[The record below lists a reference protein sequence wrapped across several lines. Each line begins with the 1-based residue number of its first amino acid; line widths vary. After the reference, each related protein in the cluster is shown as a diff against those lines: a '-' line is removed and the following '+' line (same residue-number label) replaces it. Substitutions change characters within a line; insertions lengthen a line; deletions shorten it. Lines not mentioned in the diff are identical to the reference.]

1 MNPLPVSVFD
11 KCDEKHLCVNVKQI
25 RSEVMETLTP
35 NYLIKA
41 HGDVKYKKKGTVV
54 PQGIVLVLY
63 TSPGTP
69 IGGGAASSVSD
80 YLTTRRDEKMDWES
94 FQFDNNTATGTKIS
108 E

>member
-1 MNPLPVSVFD
+1 MATSN
-11 KCDEKHLCVNVKQI
+11 I
-25 RSEVMETLTP
+25 
-35 NYLIKA
+35 
-41 HGDVKYKKKGTVV
+41 KKGTVV

-69 IGGGAASSVSD
+69 IDGVAGSSVSD